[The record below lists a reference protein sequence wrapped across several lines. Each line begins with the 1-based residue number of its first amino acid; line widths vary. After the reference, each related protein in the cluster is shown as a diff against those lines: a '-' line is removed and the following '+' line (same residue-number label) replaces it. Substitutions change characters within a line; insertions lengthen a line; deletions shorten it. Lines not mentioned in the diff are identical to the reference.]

1 MQVGSK
7 SGKLSSSPRERK
19 LAAEL
24 GGAMARI
31 VLCTILLIALPL
43 GARSAA
49 DVRLVD
55 EAGGI
60 SSVGLVQVATDA
72 GFGTVCGA
80 NAAAADATRLLTAFE
95 PQQASFA

>member
-1 MQVGSK
+1 
-7 SGKLSSSPRERK
+7 
-19 LAAEL
+19 
-24 GGAMARI
+24 MARALLWT
-31 VLCTILLIALPL
+31 VLLTVLPL
-43 GARSAA
+43 GVHSVA

-80 NAAAADATRLLTAFE
+80 NAAAADVISPCPSFA
-95 PQQASFA
+95 PHASFACLSCALPCN